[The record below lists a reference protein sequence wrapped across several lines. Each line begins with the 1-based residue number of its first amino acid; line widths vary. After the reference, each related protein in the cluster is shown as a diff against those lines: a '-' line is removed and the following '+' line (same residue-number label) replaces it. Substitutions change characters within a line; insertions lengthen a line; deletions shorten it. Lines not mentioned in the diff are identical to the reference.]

1 MNDILEKI
9 RNAGVVGA
17 GGAGF
22 PTHVKFARAC
32 EYILL
37 NGAECEP
44 MLEVDQQIASV
55 HTKKLFG
62 AMTALVELTGAKGGI
77 FALKEKYHDA
87 IRNVEAALPAFPKLC
102 HHVLSNSYPAGDEQ
116 VLVYEVF
123 KRIVPEGGIPLDV
136 GVVVLNVETLYNIAS
151 ALEDRPVIEKYLTV
165 AGEVKNPATLKVP
178 VGVSFGE
185 VIGACG
191 GPTVK
196 EWVAV
201 DGGPMMGR
209 LVFDP
214 QEPVSKTTK
223 GILLLPR
230 DHPLAI
236 SKGRDMT
243 EMMRLAKIACCHCML
258 CTDVCPRYL
267 LGHKLRPDKLMRL
280 AAYNSTCEH
289 DAAATEAFLC
299 CECGLCETACIMG
312 LQPWKLNKEL
322 KVRMNA
328 AGIKN
333 PHHERPEQVNPFRE
347 YRLFPVTKLTHRLG
361 LSKYIGRKAP
371 LREEFPSPVEKVV
384 LKLKQHIGAP
394 AEPIVAPGDVV
405 ERGQMVAWGEGPVSA
420 HVHSSISGVVR
431 AVEKDRI
438 VVEATTDGRE
448 NE

>member
-22 PTHVKFARAC
+22 PTYVKFARAC

-136 GVVVLNVETLYNIAS
+136 GVVVLNVETLYNIS
-151 ALEDRPVIEKYLTV
+151 EALEDRPVIEKYLTV
-165 AGEVKNPATLKVP
+165 AGEVKNPATFKVP

-185 VIGACG
+185 VIEACG

-333 PHHERPEQVNPFRE
+333 PHHEHPERVNPFRE